1 MNKRYQIIYDL
12 GYGHFNVR
20 MKDTI
25 EANEYSMYKSRV
37 KIAKK
42 MLETKHPNRTFMIV
56 NIKPAE
62 SDIEL

>member
-1 MNKRYQIIYDL
+1 MKKYQIIYDL

-20 MKDTI
+20 MKDVI
-25 EANEYSMYKSRV
+25 EANEVSMYSSKE
-37 KIAKK
+37 KKAKK
-42 MLETKHPNRTFMIV
+42 LLKEKHPNRTFVIV